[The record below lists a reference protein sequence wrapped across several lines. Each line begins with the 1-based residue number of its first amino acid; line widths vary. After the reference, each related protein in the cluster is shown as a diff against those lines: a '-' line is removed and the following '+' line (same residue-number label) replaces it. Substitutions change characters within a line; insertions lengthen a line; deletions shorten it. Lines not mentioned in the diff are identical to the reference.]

1 MSVHATSLVYK
12 EALSLIEESMPGSRI
27 VFYQGFLDDANPLRR
42 EAGGEAAGTVPGS
55 ETADT
60 PLLPGATGPAPA
72 SGNGKAE
79 GECGDAPRPCA
90 VCGAPTYAETCS
102 YCRLKE
108 LVRKR
113 REERAKEATG

>member
-27 VFYQGFLDDANPLRR
+27 VFYQGFLDDTNPLRR
-42 EAGGEAAGTVPGS
+42 EAGGEAAG
-55 ETADT
+55 D
-60 PLLPGATGPAPA
+60 APA
-72 SGNGKAE
+72 SG
-79 GECGDAPRPCA
+79 GEEAAGAGTPKPCA
-90 VCGAPTYAETCS
+90 ACGAPTYAETCS